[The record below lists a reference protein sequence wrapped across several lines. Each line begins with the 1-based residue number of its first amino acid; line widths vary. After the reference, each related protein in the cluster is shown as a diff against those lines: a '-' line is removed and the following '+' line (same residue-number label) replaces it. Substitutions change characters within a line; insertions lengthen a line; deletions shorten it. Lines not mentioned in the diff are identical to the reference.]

1 MTKVLLTAF
10 EPFGGQSL
18 NPSQEVVRVLQGV
31 TFEGLSLEICV
42 LPVERF
48 RAIDRTLEAMKRF
61 TPDVVVMLGEAG
73 GRTGITLETIA
84 VNLDDF
90 RIPDAA
96 GQQPRGEPIV
106 GSGPLELHATLPV
119 QRLVERLTKEG
130 FPVTRSVD
138 AGRYLCNRLFYVV
151 LYTVAQMGLHTQAG
165 FIHLPY
171 LPKQTLSL
179 EPPKPSLPLE
189 TQVAA
194 LTLLLNSFS
203 FSDVN

>member
-10 EPFGGQSL
+10 EPFGGESL
-18 NPSQEVVRVLQGV
+18 NPSQEVARVLQGV
-31 TFEGLSLEICV
+31 TFEGISLETCV

-48 RAIDRTLEAMKRF
+48 RAIDQTLEAMKRF

-73 GRTGITLETIA
+73 RRPGITLETVA
-84 VNLDDF
+84 VNLDDYQ
-90 RIPDAA
+90 IPDAA

-106 GSGPLELHATLPV
+106 VSGPLKLYATLSV
-119 QRLVERLTKEG
+119 EVLVDRLAKAG
-130 FPVTRSVD
+130 FPAALSSD

-151 LYTVAQMGLHTQAG
+151 LHTIAQAGVHTQAG

-171 LPKQTLSL
+171 LPQQTLSL
-179 EPPKPSLPLE
+179 EAPKPSLPLE

-194 LTLLLNSFS
+194 LTLLLNSVLS
-203 FSDVN
+203 VN

>member
-1 MTKVLLTAF
+1 MKRVLLTAF

-18 NPSQEVVRVLQGV
+18 NPSKEVVRVLQGV
-31 TFEGLSLEICV
+31 TFERISLETCI

-48 RAIDRTLEAMKRF
+48 RAVDLTLEAMTRF

-73 GRTGITLETIA
+73 GRTGITLETVA

-106 GSGPLELHATLPV
+106 VSGPPELTATLPV
-119 QRLVERLTKEG
+119 QVLAERLATAG
-130 FPVTRSVD
+130 FPSAISAD

-151 LYTVAQMGLHTQAG
+151 LYTVAQAGLHTQAG

-171 LPKQTLSL
+171 LPEQTLQQ
-179 EPPKPSLPLE
+179 EPQMPSLPLE

-203 FSDVN
+203 SVN

>member
-1 MTKVLLTAF
+1 MKRVLLTAF

-18 NPSQEVVRVLQGV
+18 NPSQEVARVLQGV

-48 RAIDRTLEAMKRF
+48 RAVARTLEAMKRF

-73 GRTGITLETIA
+73 GRTGLTLETVA

-90 RIPDAA
+90 QIPDAA
-96 GQQPRGEPIV
+96 GQQPRGESIV
-106 GSGPLELHATLPV
+106 GSGPWELYATLSV
-119 QRLVERLTKEG
+119 QVLVDRLTKAG
-130 FPVTRSVD
+130 FPAALSSD
-138 AGRYLCNRLFYVV
+138 AGRYLCNRLLYVV
-151 LYTVAQMGLHTQAG
+151 LYTIAQAGFHTQAG

-171 LPKQTLSL
+171 LPEQTLQQ
-179 EPPKPSLPLE
+179 EPRKPSLPLE

-194 LTLLLNSFS
+194 LTLLLNSVS
-203 FSDVN
+203 SVN

>member
-18 NPSQEVVRVLQGV
+18 NPSQEAVRVLQGV
-31 TFEGLSLEICV
+31 TFEGISLETCV

-48 RAIDRTLEAMKRF
+48 RAIDRALEAIKRF

-73 GRTGITLETIA
+73 GRAEITLETVA

-90 RIPDAA
+90 QIPDAA

-106 GSGPLELHATLPV
+106 DSGPPELYATLSV
-119 QRLVERLTKEG
+119 QALVDRLTTAG
-130 FPVTRSVD
+130 YPAALSSD
-138 AGRYLCNRLFYVV
+138 AGRYLCNRLLYVV
-151 LYTVAQMGLHTQAG
+151 LYTIAQAGVHTQAG

-171 LPKQTLSL
+171 LPEQTLQQD
-179 EPPKPSLPLE
+179 PRKPSLPLE

-194 LTLLLNSFS
+194 LTLLLNSVS
-203 FSDVN
+203 SVN